1 MTNELLLDVMGEID
15 SDLLERAEAPVPVH
29 RKPVFRVALLV
40 AAVSLLLACSLVL
53 TTAFSTVRYV
63 KITYPE
69 YDGTVLHLTEI
80 LLTEDK
86 NVVSLMLGEEIRQ
99 VLGGLFAAL
108 RGGSETPE
116 PGTEPGVEIPEDIT
130 DQSDWERTDEE
141 GPETIPEPEPTDD
154 QTTEPEPEPT
164 EEEITDEMPEQ
175 GWSQGLAYTAQER
188 EGKKVYVVS
197 GIGACA
203 DTEIYVPPTYQDC
216 RVVGIGE
223 NAFENKKDIVLIA
236 LPSTIREIGDSA
248 FRGCENLQAVT
259 LNQGLERIGNW
270 TFANTKSLEIILLP
284 DSLAEIGDHAFYDSA
299 LTQIIL
305 PDSVKTVG
313 SHAFS
318 YCAKLERAVLSKGMR
333 AISASMFGYDGALQS
348 VVIFEGI
355 RVIERNAFQNCSN
368 LQNVVLPNS
377 VTQIDYSAFGACGT
391 ENGFY
396 ITLSENLSAVDT
408 SAFSQSRLVEI
419 EIPKSL
425 ASINEFMFFGCREL
439 VSVTMY
445 PSVKSIGRSA
455 FSQCDSLQKIR
466 FFGTPEQWESIE
478 MPDDV
483 RDQLT
488 PLVVYVS
495 E

>member
-29 RKPVFRVALLV
+29 RRPVFRVALLV
-40 AAVSLLLACSLVL
+40 AAVSLLLVCSLVL

-80 LLTEDK
+80 LLTRDE
-86 NVVSLMLGEEIRQ
+86 NVVSLMLSEEIRQ

-108 RGGSETPE
+108 RGGSDPPE
-116 PGTEPGVEIPEDIT
+116 PGTDQEAGMIEQTTDREMTENESLETTPEL
-130 DQSDWERTDEE
+130 E
-141 GPETIPEPEPTDD
+141 TDD
-154 QTTEPEPEPT
+154 QTTVPEPDIT

-175 GWSQGLAYTAQER
+175 GWSEGLAYTAQER
-188 EGKKVYVVS
+188 DGQTVFVVS
-197 GIGACA
+197 GIGVCQ

-223 NAFENKKDIVLIA
+223 NAFENQKDIVLIA

-270 TFANTKSLEIILLP
+270 AFANNKSLESILLP
-284 DSLAEIGDHAFYDSA
+284 DSLGEIGDHAFYDSA

-333 AISASMFGYDGALQS
+333 AISASMFSYDGALQS
-348 VVIFEGI
+348 VMIFDGI
-355 RVIERNAFQNCSN
+355 RVIERNAFQNCSS

-425 ASINEFMFFGCREL
+425 ESINEFMFFGCWEL
-439 VSVTMY
+439 VSVTMH

-455 FSQCDSLQKIR
+455 FLQCDILQKIR
-466 FFGTPEQWESIE
+466 FYGTPEQWESIE

-488 PLVVYVS
+488 PLVEYLG